1 MTIKECKIQAL
12 IANNPS
18 KRIIRN
24 DADLLIC
31 EYLKQNGETRIWVT
45 AGEIAR
51 FFELE
56 NKSARHT
63 LACNLRDCVKCK
75 QRGRMKFKVVQV
87 KKEKY
92 PREYLVEL
100 IEEDTG
106 YGSDTF

>member
-1 MTIKECKIQAL
+1 MMIEECKIQAL

-18 KRIIRN
+18 KRIVRN

-31 EYLKQNGETRIWVT
+31 EYLKQNGQTRVWVT

-63 LACNLRDCVKCK
+63 LACYLRDSVKYID
-75 QRGRMKFKVVQV
+75 RGRMKFKIVQV

-92 PREYLVEL
+92 PREYLIEL
-100 IEEDTG
+100 VEEDT
-106 YGSDTF
+106 